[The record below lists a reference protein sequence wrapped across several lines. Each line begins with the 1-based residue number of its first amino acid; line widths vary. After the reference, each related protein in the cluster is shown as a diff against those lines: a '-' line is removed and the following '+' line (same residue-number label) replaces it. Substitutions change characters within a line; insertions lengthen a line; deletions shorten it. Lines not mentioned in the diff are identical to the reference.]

1 VNLNE
6 PAGSGIETKHNGAPP
21 GPVLVIAG
29 ESLPWRRRVGPL
41 AWTALQHLALSSHHT
56 DQGWAVAAG
65 VRDIAVGLGV
75 TKDTAAR
82 AVSTLVDTGLVSRAR
97 VQTLEGR
104 QRSGYL
110 LHLPRPIRLIADP
123 DRGGS
128 CPEHKDK
135 EGFRAGEQPRY
146 GGGAGEP
153 YVRRSRDRLALVA
166 PARRDPALGSQCDRA
181 EMP

>member
-56 DQGWAVAAG
+56 DQGWAVVAG

-82 AVSTLVDTGLVSRAR
+82 AVLILIDTGLVSRAR

-104 QRSGYL
+104 RRSGYL
-110 LHLPRPIRLIADP
+110 LHLPQAIRLVANP
-123 DRGGS
+123 DRGGT
-128 CPEHKDK
+128 CPEYEDK
-135 EGFRAGEQPRY
+135 EGFRVGEKPSY
-146 GGGAGEP
+146 GRGPGEP
-153 YVRRSRDRLALVA
+153 HARRSWDHLALVA
-166 PARRDPALGSQCDRA
+166 PARRDQALVSHCDRA